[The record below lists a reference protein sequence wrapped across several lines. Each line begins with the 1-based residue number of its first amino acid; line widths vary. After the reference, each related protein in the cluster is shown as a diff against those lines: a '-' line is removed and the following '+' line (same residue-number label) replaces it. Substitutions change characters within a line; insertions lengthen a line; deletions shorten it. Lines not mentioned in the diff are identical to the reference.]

1 MTGNTNDNYD
11 ERLIEYITQYVRN
24 EGVPPTVDM
33 MLENVEGKKSKS
45 TVFNRLQKMVD
56 AGLLV
61 QKNKKGYYYPT
72 SIDTKEVS
80 IPKFLLKEA
89 CEALLQ
95 DPSTHQIAGKL
106 YQYLKEDDVQMQKYF
121 MNNQSPVT
129 SDIDKILEQLNKCA
143 ENSREGW
150 QTYDEEECLGA
161 MLAYEN
167 AIEIV
172 KQCMK

>member
-1 MTGNTNDNYD
+1 MTETFNDNYD

-72 SIDTKEVS
+72 SIDMKEVS
-80 IPKFLLKEA
+80 VPKFLLKEA
-89 CEALLQ
+89 IEALLK
-95 DPSTHQIAGKL
+95 DPSNHQMAGKL
-106 YQYLKEDDVQMQKYF
+106 YQYLKE
-121 MNNQSPVT
+121 N
-129 SDIDKILEQLNKCA
+129 E
-143 ENSREGW
+143 
-150 QTYDEEECLGA
+150 
-161 MLAYEN
+161 
-167 AIEIV
+167 
-172 KQCMK
+172 